1 MKSKNKKTTV
11 ADFTKKRG
19 ENISKV
25 LIQEGS
31 VMIKF
36 FRKIYNFYPQQKRLV
51 IRSLFLTIKKTL
63 SLKAIWFHF
72 RRT

>member
-25 LIQEGS
+25 LI
-31 VMIKF
+31 
-36 FRKIYNFYPQQKRLV
+36 RKDQL
-51 IRSLFLTIKKTL
+51 
-63 SLKAIWFHF
+63 
-72 RRT
+72 

>member
-1 MKSKNKKTTV
+1 MKRSYLEKVNLKKKLQVHLRNKKIKKTTV

-19 ENISKV
+19 ENISTI

-36 FRKIYNFYPQQKRLV
+36 FRKIYNFYLQQKRLA
-51 IRSLFLTIKKTL
+51 IR
-63 SLKAIWFHF
+63 
-72 RRT
+72 